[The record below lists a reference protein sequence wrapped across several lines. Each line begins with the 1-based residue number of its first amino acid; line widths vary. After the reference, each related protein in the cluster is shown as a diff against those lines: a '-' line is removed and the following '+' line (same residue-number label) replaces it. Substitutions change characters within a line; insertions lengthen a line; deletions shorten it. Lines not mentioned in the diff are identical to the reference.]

1 MDRRSSFESYDLP
14 GGKSLCE
21 RGGDAAYRG
30 SDVEN
35 DGVVSKHKIGYPN
48 RWFEQ
53 VTLFKAL
60 LEIEVGGG
68 SSYLHFDA

>member
-1 MDRRSSFESYDLP
+1 MDRRSSFESYDPP

-21 RGGDAAYRG
+21 CGGDATYRG

-35 DGVVSKHKIGYPN
+35 DWVVSKHKIGYPN

-53 VTLFKAL
+53 VTLVKAL
-60 LEIEVGGG
+60 LEIEVVGCAR
-68 SSYLHFDA
+68 YLDFDA